1 MLSFMIFDKSI
12 PIYIQISEYIK
23 SNIING
29 KLKSGEKLPSIR
41 KLANELRVNINTVS
55 RAYYELKL
63 DEIIYVERK
72 GLGYF
77 VTSNNYIINKL
88 KLDSLEKI
96 TEIFINNII
105 NLRFS
110 NDEIIYMVKQ
120 RMINNNSTIH

>member
-1 MLSFMIFDKSI
+1 MIFDKSI